1 MTGTN
6 LVNYEEQL
14 ARDAEAYKQQEKIG
28 EGRAITT
35 RNGIFRIGSGDD
47 ALEVPGNQLC
57 AVVLDAVWANV
68 YYDAR
73 FDPDN
78 ALPPKCYAF
87 GRNEAEMEAH
97 LESMSAD
104 KSYFMP
110 QNPRSVP
117 INPADPNSAMRFAS
131 PCNGCPQAEWGTA
144 DTGKGKACANRR
156 KLALLPAGQFTRE
169 GRDWVLD
176 LYDDPRHFQNA
187 DIYTLSL
194 PVTSVRGW
202 SKYVQWLSA
211 NHNRPPYGAVTRI
224 WIEPDTKHQFHV
236 EFEFVELVDNAL
248 LPVIYPR
255 HTDVVSN
262 GLLVE
267 GYQPPDPERQQAAA
281 SGTPRG
287 GFRRR

>member
-1 MTGTN
+1 MSN
-6 LVNYEEQL
+6 DLVNISEQM

-78 ALPPKCYAF
+78 ALPPKCYAY
-87 GRNEAEMEAH
+87 GRNEAEMYPH

-110 QNPRSVP
+110 QHTRNG
-117 INPADPNSAMRFAS
+117 PNGFEILG
-131 PCNGCPQAEWGTA
+131 CTGCPMAEWGTA
-144 DTGKGKACANRR
+144 DTGKGKACSNRR

-169 GRDWVLD
+169 GREWVLD

-236 EFEFVELVDNAL
+236 EFEFVELLDNAL

-267 GYQPPDPERQQAAA
+267 GYQPPDPERQQASAA
-281 SGTPRG
+281 PRG